1 MFHEALV
8 DSVPYEMLLL
18 SSDTD
23 KILMIVIYMLI
34 KVKIITMLF
43 MRILIQLIKL
53 NNFDD

>member
-8 DSVPYEMLLL
+8 GSVPYEMLLL
-18 SSDTD
+18 SSNIDQ
-23 KILMIVIYMLI
+23 ILMIIIYMIL

-53 NNFDD
+53 NNFSD

>member
-53 NNFDD
+53 NNFSD

>member
-23 KILMIVIYMLI
+23 KILMISIYMLN
-34 KVKIITMLF
+34 KLKIITMLF
-43 MRILIQLIKL
+43 MEILIQLIKL